1 MGDSP
6 SLKDLVLE
14 FESSHNLISS
24 SLFLLRAQHGFLNG
38 VCEVPH
44 LSPLRHRPGS
54 LRGSLH
60 GCGQG
65 TRSSVQRASVLLIV
79 PCARGAASKIIV
91 HNITFRSHEIVMKL
105 YTAGWRVRIMIVFI
119 VM

>member
-1 MGDSP
+1 MWDSP
-6 SLKDLVLE
+6 NLNVLV
-14 FESSHNLISS
+14 FESSYNLISS

-44 LSPLRHRPGS
+44 LSPSRRRPGS
-54 LRGSLH
+54 LRGSLR

-65 TRSSVQRASVLLIV
+65 TRSSVQRASV

-105 YTAGWRVRIMIVFI
+105 YTAGRLLE
-119 VM
+119 

>member
-6 SLKDLVLE
+6 ILKDLVLE

-24 SLFLLRAQHGFLNG
+24 SLFLLRAQHG

-44 LSPLRHRPGS
+44 LSPSRRRPGS

-65 TRSSVQRASVLLIV
+65 TRSSVQRASV

-105 YTAGWRVRIMIVFI
+105 YTAGRLLE
-119 VM
+119 

>member
-6 SLKDLVLE
+6 ILKVL
-14 FESSHNLISS
+14 SSPNLISS
-24 SLFLLRAQHGFLNG
+24 SLFLLRAQHG

-44 LSPLRHRPGS
+44 LSPSRRRPRS
-54 LRGSLH
+54 LRGSLR

-65 TRSSVQRASVLLIV
+65 TRSASV

-105 YTAGWRVRIMIVFI
+105 YTAGRLLE
-119 VM
+119 